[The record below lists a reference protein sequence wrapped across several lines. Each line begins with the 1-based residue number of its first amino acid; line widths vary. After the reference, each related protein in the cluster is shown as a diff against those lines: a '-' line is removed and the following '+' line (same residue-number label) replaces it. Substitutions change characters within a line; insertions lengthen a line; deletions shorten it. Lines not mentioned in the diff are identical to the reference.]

1 MSSLPLLG
9 CSASRGVRLDSRR
22 GAPRVFWI
30 LDALDADHH
39 GAGVFGKIVMRAT
52 FAILCYFLLT
62 VLGACSSAPPFD
74 AKAVAQEWAA
84 YMQRDYTLR
93 PGDKLG
99 VQVIRVGEDTP
110 DNAVVQQA
118 IVSPTGTVD
127 LLRLPKPIH
136 VSGRSVAGS
145 RSLILDAYEK
155 VFANPRVSVTLV
167 EASAQSVYVCGEV
180 NRPGPI
186 PYQPGLTMTQAIASS
201 GSYRNTVDGGDI
213 RILRIALDGTQ
224 RSFRVN
230 LDSVLYDSQPD
241 FLLLPGDVVFCQP
254 STIAEVGDAV
264 DLYIRRL
271 LPFTITG
278 PSIGVI
284 GQ

>member
-1 MSSLPLLG
+1 MSLLG
-9 CSASRGVRLDSRR
+9 CSASQGVWLDSRR
-22 GAPRVFWI
+22 GGPGVFCTPS
-30 LDALDADHH
+30 AFDADHH
-39 GAGVFGKIVMRAT
+39 GVGVFGKIVMRAT
-52 FAILCYFLLT
+52 FAVLCYFLLLT
-62 VLGACSSAPPFD
+62 ALGACSVAPPFD
-74 AKAVAQEWAA
+74 AKAVAREWAS

-99 VQVIRVGEDTP
+99 VQVIRVGEDSP
-110 DNAVVQQA
+110 ENAVVLQA
-118 IVSPTGTVD
+118 IVSPNGTVD
-127 LLRLPKPIH
+127 LLRLPTPIH
-136 VSGRSVAGS
+136 VSGRSIAGI
-145 RSLILDAYEK
+145 RTLILEAYQK

-180 NRPGPI
+180 NRSGPI

-201 GSYRNTVDGGDI
+201 GSFRNTVEGGDI
-213 RILRIALDGTQ
+213 RVLRIALDGTQ
-224 RSFRVN
+224 RTFRVN
-230 LDSVLYDSQPD
+230 MDSILYDGQPD
-241 FLLLPGDVVFCQP
+241 FLLLPGDVIFCQP